1 MAETGRAH
9 WIERVEQ
16 WRQSGLTAREYAAQA
31 GLNAGT
37 LCYWKWRLSRDAS
50 AQKAAPTRKRRSR
63 KPKLV
68 ELAPVS
74 VVDERVE
81 IELSNGYRLRVPAC
95 FDSQALARLMEII
108 RGAP

>member
-1 MAETGRAH
+1 M
-9 WIERVEQ
+9 
-16 WRQSGLTAREYAAQA
+16 REYAAQA

-50 AQKAAPTRKRRSR
+50 VQKAPAPTRKRRSR

-74 VVDERVE
+74 VIDERVE
-81 IELSNGYRLRVPAC
+81 IELSNGHRLRVPAR
-95 FDSQALARLMEII
+95 FDSQALARLMEIV
-108 RGAP
+108 RGEPCSALRMSK